1 LGIKG
6 FDTPNANRV
15 QNIGLA
21 FDKALGLGIGKGS
34 PEKDQSKNPKIK

>member
-34 PEKDQSKNPKIK
+34 PEKGSVQEPKN